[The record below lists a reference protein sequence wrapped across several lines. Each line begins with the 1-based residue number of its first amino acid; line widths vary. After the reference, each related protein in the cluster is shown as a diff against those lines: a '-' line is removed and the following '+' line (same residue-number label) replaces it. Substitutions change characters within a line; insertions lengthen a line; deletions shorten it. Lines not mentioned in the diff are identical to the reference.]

1 MSGID
6 RNTAE
11 QIGAACKEA
20 LAEVAEKF
28 GLTVTLRGGSFD
40 PSVGTFSPKIVF
52 AVADAAKNEFAEY
65 AAMFLLEPED
75 FGREFT
81 EFPTGGRTFKIC
93 GIKPRATKRPILAT
107 EVVSGKR
114 YAFPSEFVAKQLHP
128 EGAVA

>member
-40 PSVGTFSPKIVF
+40 PSVGTFSPKIV
-52 AVADAAKNEFAEY
+52 FAEY